1 MVSSIQR
8 CAPAVQVLVSLLSI
22 PGLLSVTLLTEA
34 QEVAADE
41 SSTADGKDAQSS
53 QEVHEPPP
61 PGHMPLI
68 GLFRGRH
75 STGGFA
81 PLGATARSNVQKLL
95 SVDPK
100 ERAETGQK
108 LLTFSL
114 PPGAREAIDRS
125 TLTLE
130 ERAELYAQQVTGYCS
145 SSEDPKKLKTALTRF
160 PDLPAASTGFSSGGR
175 LSAMS
180 LGASASV
187 AALEDGPILALLD
200 SGIDLDHPY
209 LRNRVHGPGLC
220 FTTTY
225 ADLGASCLCRMEV
238 EPASNL
244 SNIEGCWPGPAP
256 ANLPTGGAKC
266 DSAMNWCDHGTHTA
280 GLVTRLDGVDGG
292 VGIRILPVQVNSK
305 FANPGFCHDP
315 GPCVL
320 SFESDRIRALHWLF
334 EQANQDGTKVAA
346 VYVGQS
352 AGSYRSTEE
361 CRQAHPCMQ
370 IAVDNL
376 WSEGIPVIAPV
387 GNDYRRDAI
396 GAPACLENVISVGA
410 SQGGDQMA
418 FFTNAAG
425 NRDVPGR
432 RMDVAEHRF
441 FDFVAPG
448 VEVETATPCADGVCR
463 ARISGTSMAA
473 AHVAAAWVRLK
484 QICSA
489 EKPEVVLHALRS
501 LSRRK
506 IADLRGDEP
515 AATGI
520 PLVDVSTIDWS
531 TAGQHCENAPN
542 H

>member
-1 MVSSIQR
+1 MHAVTKLWTVQSLCRAI
-8 CAPAVQVLVSLLSI
+8 AIWTVVALFAGPAILAAQTAAEDR
-22 PGLLSVTLLTEA
+22 GGQTEA
-34 QEVAADE
+34 DA
-41 SSTADGKDAQSS
+41 GPAQS
-53 QEVHEPPP
+53 PPVN
-61 PGHMPLI
+61 GE
-68 GLFRGRH
+68 
-75 STGGFA
+75 SA
-81 PLGATARSNVQKLL
+81 
-95 SVDPK
+95 
-100 ERAETGQK
+100 
-108 LLTFSL
+108 LTSHL
-114 PPGAREAIDRS
+114 PAII
-125 TLTLE
+125 LTLE
-130 ERAELYAQQVTGYCS
+130 
-145 SSEDPKKLKTALTRF
+145 SSESEAADPVISSLRRTIEAMTGSGQALLLTSGRASSPISNQSSCYSLSPGQSRQLVDALEPAF
-160 PDLPAASTGFSSGGR
+160 KRLSPELRQELPLRILPDLPAPAVSHGLAIPLLAGAQATTPSTDAKPGPVVAVLDTGVDYKHSDFSP
-175 LSAMS
+175 SAQRIV
-180 LGASASV
+180 G
-187 AALEDGPILALLD
+187 EGK
-200 SGIDLDHPY
+200 
-209 LRNRVHGPGLC
+209 C
-220 FTTTY
+220 FTSQH
-225 ADLGASCLCRMEV
+225 AELRASCLC
-238 EPASNL
+238 
-244 SNIEGCWPGPAP
+244 EGDDTCSPAP
-256 ANLPTGGAKC
+256 DSPSEGESC
-266 DSAMNWCDHGTHTA
+266 DSTMNWCDHGTHTA
-280 GLVTRLDGVDGG
+280 GVVARAVESA
-292 VGIRILPVQVNSK
+292 RILSIQVNSK
-305 FANPGFCHDP
+305 FENPGFCHDP